1 MKEKIKE
8 YFRGL
13 GVLLRSMPPAF
24 FALFVL
30 ALFTMN
36 LLANKSIDL
45 QFEWLALD
53 CGIIVSWFIFL
64 AMDSLTKHFGPRA
77 ATQISI
83 IATFFN
89 LVGCGV
95 LFLGSLI
102 PGSWSEGGA
111 NLLINH
117 ALDKTFGGSWYVIFG
132 STLAFAVS
140 AAVNNFTNFAVGKGF
155 KKNPDGLL
163 AYIIRAYVSTALGQ
177 FVDNLVFSLIVSRIF
192 FGWSFIQCLGCA
204 IAGML
209 AELLF
214 EAVFS
219 YFGYR
224 ICESFKKN
232 GVGKEYL
239 DYISAQK
246 ESLR

>member
-13 GVLLRSMPPAF
+13 GVLLRSIPPAF

-30 ALFTMN
+30 ALFSMN

-45 QFEWLALD
+45 QLEWLALD

-83 IATFFN
+83 VATLFN
-89 LVGCGV
+89 LIACGV
-95 LFLGSLI
+95 LFVGSLI
-102 PGSWSEGGA
+102 TGNWSAGGSDA
-111 NLLINH
+111 LVNDAIN
-117 ALDKTFGGSWYVIFG
+117 KTLGGSWYVIFG
-132 STLAFAVS
+132 SALAFAVS
-140 AAVNNFTNFAVGKGF
+140 AAVNNFANFAVGKGF
-155 KKNPDGLL
+155 KKNPDGLF

-177 FVDNLVFSLIVSRIF
+177 FVDNLVFSLIVSRVF
-192 FGWSFIQCLGCA
+192 FGWSFLQCLGCA
-204 IAGML
+204 FFGML
-209 AELLF
+209 AELVF

-224 ICESFKKN
+224 ICEGFKKN
-232 GVGKEYL
+232 GVGKEYF
-239 DYISAQK
+239 DYISTEK
-246 ESLR
+246 ESVK